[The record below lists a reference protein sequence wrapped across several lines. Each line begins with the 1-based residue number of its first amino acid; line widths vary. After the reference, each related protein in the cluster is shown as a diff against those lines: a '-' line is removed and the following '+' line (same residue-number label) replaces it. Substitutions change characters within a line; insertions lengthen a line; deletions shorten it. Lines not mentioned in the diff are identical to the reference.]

1 MKRIAVFST
10 VLAAG
15 MLIAAPAFAAG
26 STSTPTAPPTSA
38 TGTPTSTPTSSPT
51 EAPPTDDN
59 AGVPKAFLRLLPTV
73 GRPGSQIAVR
83 VGCEAGYIA
92 KLSSPVLDFGKLTA
106 GPQNDP
112 KVAPL
117 SKGTATVKKNA
128 KPGTYTA
135 SYECGGA
142 QITTKFT
149 VLPAKQA
156 PKQVTKVPAGA
167 PQTGGSDG
175 YVVD

>member
-26 STSTPTAPPTSA
+26 SSTTPTAPPTSA
-38 TGTPTSTPTSSPT
+38 TGTPTSSPT
-51 EAPPTDDN
+51 TTPTDDN
-59 AGVPKAFLRLLPTV
+59 AGVPKAFLRLLPAV

>member
-1 MKRIAVFST
+1 MKRIVVFSS

-26 STSTPTAPPTSA
+26 STSTPTAPPTSSTGTPTTSP
-38 TGTPTSTPTSSPT
+38 TGTPTS
-51 EAPPTDDN
+51 APTDDNN
-59 AGVPKAFLRLLPTV
+59 AGVPKAFLRLLPAA
-73 GRPGSQIAVR
+73 GRPGAHVAVR
-83 VGCEAGYIA
+83 VGCEAGYIE

-106 GPQNDP
+106 GPQNNP
-112 KVAPL
+112 AVAPV
-117 SKGTATVKKNA
+117 STGTATVKKNA

-142 QITTKFT
+142 KITSKFT
-149 VLPAKQA
+149 VLPAKQ
-156 PKQVTKVPAGA
+156 VVKVPAGA

>member
-1 MKRIAVFST
+1 MKRIVVFST
-10 VLAAG
+10 VLGAG
-15 MLIAAPAFAAG
+15 LLMAAPAFAAG
-26 STSTPTAPPTSA
+26 STTTPTTPTTPTAPPTSA
-38 TGTPTSTPTSSPT
+38 TGTPTSSPT
-51 EAPPTDDN
+51 ETAPSDDS
-59 AGVPKAFLRLLPTV
+59 AGVPKAFLRLLPAA
-73 GRPGSQIAVR
+73 GRPGAHIAVR
-83 VGCEAGYIA
+83 VGCEAGYIE

-112 KVAPL
+112 SVAPV

-142 QITTKFT
+142 KITSKFT
-149 VLPAKQA
+149 VLPAKQ
-156 PKQVTKVPAGA
+156 VVKVPAGA

>member
-1 MKRIAVFST
+1 MKRIVVFSG

-26 STSTPTAPPTSA
+26 
-38 TGTPTSTPTSSPT
+38 TGAPTSSPVT
-51 EAPPTDDN
+51 APTSQDHVPGN
-59 AGVPKAFLRLLPTV
+59 PKAFLRVLPAV
-73 GRPGSQIAVR
+73 GRPGAQVAVR

-106 GPQNDP
+106 GPEHNP

-128 KPGTYTA
+128 KPGAYTA

-142 QITTKFT
+142 RITTKFT
-149 VLPAKQA
+149 VLPATAK
-156 PKQVTKVPAGA
+156 KQVTKVPSGA

-175 YVVD
+175 YVID

>member
-1 MKRIAVFST
+1 MKRIVVFSS

-38 TGTPTSTPTSSPT
+38 TGTPTSSPT
-51 EAPPTDDN
+51 TTPTDDN
-59 AGVPKAFLRLLPTV
+59 AGVPKAFLRLLPAA

-83 VGCEAGYIA
+83 VGCEAGYIE

-106 GPQNDP
+106 GPQDGL
-112 KVAPL
+112 KIAPV

-142 QITTKFT
+142 QIATKFT

-156 PKQVTKVPAGA
+156 PKQVVKVPAGA

>member
-15 MLIAAPAFAAG
+15 MLIAAPAFAAV
-26 STSTPTAPPTSA
+26 TSTPTAPPASA
-38 TGTPTSTPTSSPT
+38 TGTPTSTPTSSPAET
-51 EAPPTDDN
+51 EPTDDN
-59 AGVPKAFLRLLPTV
+59 AGVPKAFLRLLPAV
-73 GRPGSQIAVR
+73 GRPGSPIAVR
-83 VGCEAGYIA
+83 VGCEAQYIA

-106 GPQNDP
+106 GPQNNP

-149 VLPAKQA
+149 VLPAKPA